1 MTVRVLPAYT
11 TWCLPQDAS
20 MARDRL
26 DQARQAL
33 ARKGITLV
41 GYDKTPPRG
50 CQGLVAWFEGPAATP
65 NGLQS
70 LVRTGEAMRL
80 PVLGFDPRLLDQGVD
95 LAVGVQMPGYFGV
108 LLGGGNLRDHRLL
121 YVEPST
127 ARRKGLAWPA
137 AWPDVPMQLRPRR
150 RAGSP

>member
-26 DQARQAL
+26 DRARQRL
-33 ARKGITLV
+33 ARRGVNLV
-41 GYDKTPPRG
+41 GYDRKPPRG

-65 NGLQS
+65 NGLQT
-70 LVRTGEAMRL
+70 LVRTGESMRL

-95 LAVGVQMPGYFGV
+95 LAVGVQMPGYFSV
-108 LLGGGNLRDHRLL
+108 LLGGGDLRDHRLL
-121 YVEPST
+121 YVEPTT
-127 ARRKGLAWPA
+127 ARRKGLAWPG
-137 AWPDVPMQLRPRR
+137 AWPEVPLQLRPRR
-150 RAGSP
+150 RVGSP